1 MKRVP
6 EKMVERL
13 LKYLELV
20 KEKMSKGEHFVFS
33 HELAERAGVSAVQV
47 RRDLMEFDIKG
58 TPQKGY
64 PVEEFFSQVCSHV
77 KCNTKTKLA
86 LVGVGNL
93 GKAILSYFL
102 KRRPNLEIVAAFDS
116 DDKKTNRIYCGY
128 KVYHISDLYS
138 VAKKENISVGII
150 TVPAEAAQEIADMLV
165 KAGIKGIVNFAP
177 QTIKVPSDV
186 FVEQI
191 DITLSIEKTAY
202 FAHKMCNRR

>member
-6 EKMVERL
+6 EKSVERL

-33 HELAERAGVSAVQV
+33 HELAAHVGVSPVQV
-47 RRDLMEFDIKG
+47 RRDLMDFEIEG

-64 PVEEFFSQVCSHV
+64 PVKDFFSQVCDHV
-77 KCNTKTKLA
+77 KCDLKTKLA
-86 LVGVGNL
+86 LIGVGNL

-102 KRRPNLEIVAAFDS
+102 KRRPNLEIAAAFDS
-116 DDKKTNRIYCGY
+116 DIQKTDRIYCGC
-128 KVYHISDLYS
+128 KVYHISELAS
-138 VAKKENISVGII
+138 VTKKEKISVGII
-150 TVPAEAAQEIADMLV
+150 TVPAEYAQETADMLV

-177 QTIKVPSDV
+177 LMVRVPQDV
-186 FVEQI
+186 FVDQI

-202 FAHKMCNRR
+202 FAQKYR